1 MIRLFSLLWL
11 LLPLVACGVAETG
24 AAAAAGG
31 ASEAEQ
37 ARQAKQT
44 EARVQQQLDA
54 AYQHAAEQRKSAE
67 ADSQ

>member
-1 MIRLFSLLWL
+1 MVRLIWMLCL
-11 LLPLVACGVAETG
+11 LLQLAACGVAETG
-24 AAAAAGG
+24 IAAAAGG

-44 EARVQQQLDA
+44 EARVREQLDS
-54 AYQHAAEQRKSAE
+54 AYQHAAEQRKSAD